1 MTSEQSLQEMQ
12 MALTRLKSELEGFR
26 ASLLEQ
32 VERYKNIV
40 EKLHVNGLS
49 IEVYNTYLNDYYER
63 DRSYINSLIDH
74 IEEADVPY
82 IDKNLQVTGM
92 NKEVA
97 TTGWDF

>member
-26 ASLLEQ
+26 SSLLEQ

-40 EKLHVNGLS
+40 EKLRIDGLS
-49 IEVYNTYLNDYYER
+49 IEVYYTYLNDYYER